1 VLRWSCEELVLLST
15 VQKIGP
21 VLDLF
26 SVRSPEWGTSEV
38 AAALGMSK
46 SSAHGLLMSMA
57 EIGLLERTPQARY
70 RLGWRLLVL
79 GRTAMLSAEFRRP
92 VAAAM
97 QDTVARWGET
107 MHFAVFE
114 RGSAVYVEKLEGSR
128 SIPLAT
134 RVGTRLPAHASA
146 VGKVLLAH
154 RGGDLAGPRRRLT
167 RATIT
172 GGAELGHE
180 LQGVRE
186 RGVAFDDQES
196 MRGVSCVAAP
206 VWDRA
211 GGLVGAVSL
220 ATSTERLAVRRSLYA
235 EQGVELCERVS
246 RELEEP
252 VAGSVGER

>member
-1 VLRWSCEELVLLST
+1 
-15 VQKIGP
+15 
-21 VLDLF
+21 
-26 SVRSPEWGTSEV
+26 VRRPEWGTSEV
-38 AAALGMSK
+38 AVALGMSK

-79 GRTAMLSAEFRRP
+79 GRTAMVSADFRRP

-97 QDTVARWGET
+97 QETVARWGET

-114 RGSAVYVEKLEGSR
+114 RGSAVYVEKLEGRR
-128 SIPLAT
+128 SIPLGT

-154 RGGDLAGPRRRLT
+154 RGDDPDEPRVRLT
-167 RATIT
+167 RQTIT
-172 GGAELGHE
+172 DRAQLGRE
-180 LQGVRE
+180 LQSVRE

-206 VWDRA
+206 VRDHT
-211 GGLVGAVSL
+211 GGLLGAISM
-220 ATSTERLAVRRSLYA
+220 ATSTERLAVRRDVYA
-235 EQGVELCERVS
+235 TQVVEICGQLS
-246 RELEEP
+246 RELGEP
-252 VAGSVGER
+252 VAAEAGER